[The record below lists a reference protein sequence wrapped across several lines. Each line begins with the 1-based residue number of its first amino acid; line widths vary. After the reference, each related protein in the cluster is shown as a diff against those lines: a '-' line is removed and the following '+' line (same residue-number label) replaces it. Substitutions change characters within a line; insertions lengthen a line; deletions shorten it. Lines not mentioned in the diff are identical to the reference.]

1 MSMERKHAKYWVAG
15 LLAILSVVALLL
27 GQAPM
32 ANEVGAETLSL
43 GGKFLTVVK
52 MTLL

>member
-27 GQAPM
+27 GQAPL
-32 ANEVGAETLSL
+32 ANELGVESMSL
-43 GGKFLTVVK
+43 GGKILTVVK
-52 MTLL
+52 LTLL